1 MYESLIEILLNGGP
15 MALFAAYLV
24 WAKNKQ
30 DEKAEAM
37 NLSLFTRLDEINQK
51 HETARAALDDKY
63 DTRTEQVRERWIE
76 VVKKTEAERDEAQK
90 TLQQNVNVLQGSV
103 EMLRGDITK
112 QTTEISKLCDRVFQ
126 LGTSG
131 GKNSNE

>member
-24 WAKNKQ
+24 WSKNKQ

-37 NLSLFTRLDEINQK
+37 NLNLFKRLEEINKK
-51 HETARAALDDKY
+51 HEAVRESLEDKY

-76 VVKKTEAERDEAQK
+76 VVKKAEAERDEAQK
-90 TLQQNVNVLQGSV
+90 TLQQNVNVLNASV
-103 EMLRGDITK
+103 EQLRTVIEK
-112 QTTEISKLCDRVFQ
+112 QSSEISKLCDRVFH

-131 GKNSNE
+131 RKENNE

>member
-1 MYESLIEILLNGGP
+1 MYESLMDILLNGGP

-24 WAKNKQ
+24 WSKNKQ
-30 DEKAEAM
+30 DEKAEAT
-37 NLSLFTRLDEINQK
+37 NLSLFKRLDEINEK
-51 HETARAALDDKY
+51 HEAVRSSMEDKY
-63 DTRTEQVRERWIE
+63 DAKTEQVRERWID
-76 VVKKTEAERDEAQK
+76 VVKKAESERDEAQK

-112 QTTEISKLCDRVFQ
+112 QTAELSKLCDRVFQ

-131 GKNSNE
+131 KDTK

>member
-1 MYESLIEILLNGGP
+1 MYESLLEILLNGGP

-37 NLSLFTRLDEINQK
+37 NLSLFKRLEEINQK
-51 HETARAALDDKY
+51 HEAVRESLEGKY
-63 DTRTEQVRERWIE
+63 DARTEQVRERWIE
-76 VVKKTEAERDEAQK
+76 VVKKAEAERDEAQK
-90 TLQQNVNVLQGSV
+90 TLQQNVNVLNASV
-103 EMLRGDITK
+103 EQLRVEITK
-112 QTTEISKLCDRVFQ
+112 QNSEISKLCDRVFH

-131 GKNSNE
+131 GKDK